1 MGQYGAVFG
10 MAYVKE
16 RAGSKWL
23 TIRYRD
29 LDTGIWK
36 DETTGFLK
44 GDPEG
49 KRKAVKEALRRSA
62 LEKKV
67 SPQRVG
73 DFATWVTEY
82 MASHYTNPNTL
93 RRYTY
98 AWENL
103 QEWLLLN
110 KIRHPRQFRYEHIQ
124 QYMAWKKSKDKPG
137 KDGHNTAR
145 LEIFFLG
152 FLMNEAIVRE
162 YAETNPVFLKE
173 IKRHHQKAKEEL
185 TADNIRA
192 ARLAFQSKPSKWM
205 SIVFEIML
213 NIGCRFSESRF
224 PKSSVDFEEPSILM
238 VDAKRDPNDK
248 KKLFSVPITKP
259 FAAYLKSL
267 DWTDGY
273 CVPLLDRSM
282 NENFNSVLRKV
293 CGTTSHSCRVSFIT
307 RCHRDGLSE
316 IETMGLVNH
325 SDRLV
330 HKIYSRLNVKDSA
343 RALSRVKPP
352 PPPLP

>member
-1 MGQYGAVFG
+1 MGQFAP
-10 MAYVKE
+10 MAYVKK
-16 RAGSKWL
+16 RSGSKWL

-29 LDTGIWK
+29 IDTGIWK
-36 DETTGFLK
+36 DETTGYLK
-44 GDPEG
+44 DNPDD
-49 KRKAVKEALRRSA
+49 KRKAEKEALRRSV
-62 LEKKV
+62 LEKKI

-73 DFATWVTEY
+73 DFATWVPAY
-82 MASHYTNPNTL
+82 MGSHYTNSNTL

-103 QEWLLLN
+103 LEWLLLN

-124 QYMAWKKSKDKPG
+124 QYMDWKKSKDKPG

-162 YAETNPVFLKE
+162 YAETNPVF
-173 IKRHHQKAKEEL
+173 IKPIKKHHQKIKQEL
-185 TADNIRA
+185 SEDDMRKLQI
-192 ARLAFQSKPSKWM
+192 AFKAKPSKWM
-205 SIVFEIML
+205 SVVFEIMI

-224 PKSSVDFEEPSILM
+224 PKSRVDFKAPSILM
-238 VDAKRDPNDK
+238 EDSKRNQNDPK
-248 KKLFSVPITKP
+248 KFFSVPITKK
-259 FAAYLKSL
+259 FADYLKNL
-267 DWTDGY
+267 AWTDGY
-273 CVPLLDRSM
+273 TVPPLDRSM
-282 NENFNSVLRKV
+282 NENFNSLIRKE

-316 IETMGLVNH
+316 QQAMDLVNH
-325 SDRLV
+325 SNRLV
-330 HKIYSRLNVKDSA
+330 HQIYSRLNVKDSA